1 MAGEVQQVEPLRRQR
16 RGCGG
21 GRQTG
26 RWPELG
32 LSLGLSGKGTVVK
45 KLPVRLVERED
56 TALLDG
62 LPDAEM
68 TATCGPK
75 HARQPDRSARRHGS
89 TSGSLVA
96 GSRRCRSS
104 GQERGPWTAASCN
117 RPSTPAKAS
126 RCGSTWGRCGAGG
139 HCRGRGGRQ
148 WRVKVRFW
156 GARAG
161 RDAKPPRRPP
171 SASSSPYATPGHL
184 G

>member
-89 TSGSLVA
+89 TSGSLVV
-96 GSRRCRSS
+96 GSRRCRIK
-104 GQERGPWTAASCN
+104 GHADMPVPAAALARHAEEVGVGLTA
-117 RPSTPAKAS
+117 
-126 RCGSTWGRCGAGG
+126 
-139 HCRGRGGRQ
+139 
-148 WRVKVRFW
+148 
-156 GARAG
+156 
-161 RDAKPPRRPP
+161 
-171 SASSSPYATPGHL
+171 
-184 G
+184 